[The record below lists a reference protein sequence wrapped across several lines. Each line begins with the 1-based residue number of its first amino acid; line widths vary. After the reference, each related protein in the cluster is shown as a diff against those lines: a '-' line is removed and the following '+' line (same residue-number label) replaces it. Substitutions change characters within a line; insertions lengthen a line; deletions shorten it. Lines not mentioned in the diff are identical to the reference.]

1 MALKDLLAAGTGRL
15 ADRIATVGDEAGD
28 RADDV
33 AWRVAKLSDR
43 AAERLGDYAADASR
57 RVANTLVRLGER
69 VTSPEAPSSAPRS
82 DRSR

>member
-15 ADRIATVGDEAGD
+15 ADRITTVGDEAGD

-43 AAERLGDYAADASR
+43 AAERLGGYAADASR
-57 RVANTLVRLGER
+57 RVANRLVRLGER
-69 VTSPEAPSSAPRS
+69 VAGH
-82 DRSR
+82 